1 MFIDRAKL
9 DIRAGSGGNGAI
21 SFLRLKFM
29 EHGGPDGGGGG
40 RGGSVYFQASTSETT
55 LFKFKYV
62 KKIVADDGEKGM
74 MKDRYGPSAEDIYVK
89 VPVGTVVIE
98 EETERILADLKEDG
112 QIVLIAQGGRGGRG
126 NATFKSSVNRS
137 PKIAENGDPGEFKK
151 VKLELKLLADVG
163 LIGFPS
169 VGKSSILSVISN
181 AKPQIAD
188 YEFTTIVPNLGVVN
202 QQNEAP
208 FIVADLPGLIEGAS
222 QGKGLGLQFLRH
234 IERCKVIIHVID
246 MSRDADPYESYVKI
260 NEELATYSEILL
272 QKPTIIAASKMDEP
286 GANDQLKKLKAKI
299 KDIKIIPVSL
309 LTNEGLEAL
318 VDEAFAMIKKYK
330 PIEEKVEVVEE
341 KVYAF
346 DDTTPIFTIHR
357 KEAHI
362 FVLQGEEIEKQY
374 KKFNLTSDQGL
385 LSLLNYLRK
394 IKVEDAL
401 EAKGIQEGDTVI
413 LCDFEF
419 TYFG

>member
-1 MFIDRAKL
+1 
-9 DIRAGSGGNGAI
+9 
-21 SFLRLKFM
+21 
-29 EHGGPDGGGGG
+29 
-40 RGGSVYFQASTSETT
+40 
-55 LFKFKYV
+55 
-62 KKIVADDGEKGM
+62 
-74 MKDRYGPSAEDIYVK
+74 
-89 VPVGTVVIE
+89 
-98 EETERILADLKEDG
+98 
-112 QIVLIAQGGRGGRG
+112 
-126 NATFKSSVNRS
+126 
-137 PKIAENGDPGEFKK
+137 
-151 VKLELKLLADVG
+151 
-163 LIGFPS
+163 
-169 VGKSSILSVISN
+169 
-181 AKPQIAD
+181 
-188 YEFTTIVPNLGVVN
+188 
-202 QQNEAP
+202 
-208 FIVADLPGLIEGAS
+208 
-222 QGKGLGLQFLRH
+222 
-234 IERCKVIIHVID
+234 
-246 MSRDADPYESYVKI
+246 MSREADPYESYVKI

-286 GANDQLKKLKAKI
+286 GANDQLKKLNAKI

-357 KEAHI
+357 KESHI